1 MNRSYTENKHFSSDC
16 GIYEAFYAEIAEPA
30 LARKNRVD
38 ALLSRLLAIWQILTG
53 ATARRLA
60 KVTVFTLCLVGTV
73 GVVGAMELGR
83 LSLSSG
89 LFLSAAM
96 LAIQCLCFKRRKVK

>member
-1 MNRSYTENKHFSSDC
+1 MNRSYTENKRFNSDC
-16 GIYEAFYAEIAEPA
+16 GIYEAFYTEIAEPV
-30 LARKNRVD
+30 LAGRNRVD

-83 LSLSSG
+83 ISLASG
-89 LFLSAAM
+89 LLLSAVM
-96 LAIQCLCFKRRKVK
+96 FAIQCLCFMRKKVK